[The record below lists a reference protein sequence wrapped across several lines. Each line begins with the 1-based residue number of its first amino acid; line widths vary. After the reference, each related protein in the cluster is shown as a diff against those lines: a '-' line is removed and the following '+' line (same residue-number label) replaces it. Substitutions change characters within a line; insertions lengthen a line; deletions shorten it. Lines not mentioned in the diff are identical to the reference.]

1 MWIPLTYKRD
11 LPCGED
17 HIEVAFSKTGL
28 LGTIPQVLT
37 PWSMTSGQGYP
48 WRWTAQLRPHR
59 KRRLSHFNVQVFE
72 DSPPPA
78 VREVVQ
84 TNEICDGGGFDSAA
98 QLGIESYGECG
109 GRVWPLSA
117 APRSSCHPAMR
128 LACPTKPPS
137 LLLCANCCLPD
148 QLCGDP
154 SFHPTEKNARLAM
167 PMQWSVT
174 DHWVHCL
181 ATQRPP

>member
-1 MWIPLTYKRD
+1 M
-11 LPCGED
+11 
-17 HIEVAFSKTGL
+17 
-28 LGTIPQVLT
+28 
-37 PWSMTSGQGYP
+37 
-48 WRWTAQLRPHR
+48 QLQRPPI

-72 DSPPPA
+72 DSQPPA

-181 ATQRPP
+181 ATKGHLRL

>member
-1 MWIPLTYKRD
+1 M
-11 LPCGED
+11 
-17 HIEVAFSKTGL
+17 
-28 LGTIPQVLT
+28 
-37 PWSMTSGQGYP
+37 
-48 WRWTAQLRPHR
+48 
-59 KRRLSHFNVQVFE
+59 QVFE
-72 DSPPPA
+72 DSQPPA

-148 QLCGDP
+148 QLCDDP

-174 DHWVHCL
+174 DHWMHWIAPKDHLQLWQFFGMLMMVFTNLMGTL
-181 ATQRPP
+181 AFVVFIY

>member
-1 MWIPLTYKRD
+1 M
-11 LPCGED
+11 
-17 HIEVAFSKTGL
+17 
-28 LGTIPQVLT
+28 
-37 PWSMTSGQGYP
+37 
-48 WRWTAQLRPHR
+48 QLQRPPI
-59 KRRLSHFNVQVFE
+59 KRRLSHFNVLVFE
-72 DSPPPA
+72 DSQPPA

-148 QLCGDP
+148 QLCDDP

-181 ATQRPP
+181 CSQRPPSFVTFFGMLI